1 MSCCDGGMWCD
12 IIGSTGIVLVEYWW
26 LMVLC
31 HAGLKT
37 GSPIWIT
44 GLPIW
49 INGTWH
55 CMTVIIDW
63 SHNWSAWKQTEAKR
77 APSPEGLQACW
88 YICGVARTVVTVT
101 SGWELCRWNDILSL
115 RQYIFELTGAGTGRL
130 MCCGRLYF
138 FQLPRLEVIEEF
150 HFFVQGNSLLLTGTA
165 KALGPRQ

>member
-12 IIGSTGIVLVEYWW
+12 ILGSTGIVLVEYWW

-49 INGTWH
+49 INGT

-63 SHNWSAWKQTEAKR
+63 SHNWSAWKQTEARR
-77 APSPEGLQACW
+77 APSPEGLQVCW

-101 SGWELCRWNDILSL
+101 TKRVRIMSLKWHSVFAPIYFRVNRGRHGEAYVLRTLVFFSAAPPGSHWGVSFFLSIYKINL
-115 RQYIFELTGAGTGRL
+115 RG
-130 MCCGRLYF
+130 
-138 FQLPRLEVIEEF
+138 VI
-150 HFFVQGNSLLLTGTA
+150 
-165 KALGPRQ
+165 